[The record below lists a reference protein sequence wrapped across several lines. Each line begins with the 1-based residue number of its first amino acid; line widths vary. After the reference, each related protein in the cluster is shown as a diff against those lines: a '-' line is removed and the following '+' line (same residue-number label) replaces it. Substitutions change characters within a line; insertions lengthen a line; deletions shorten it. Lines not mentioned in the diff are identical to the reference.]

1 MIWLRKFRGK
11 ELLNI
16 YYMNKCEFRK
26 CNNLFIEKDGK
37 KFCSRKC
44 KTHEKYYRKKLEKE
58 NLKSVD
64 FNHDDDCDI
73 SIGLIN
79 SLIKVNISYRNIT
92 HYRKMGYNPLLNTD
106 LEIKITDLPSV
117 SHVKV
122 DVCCSLCR
130 SQNKIQYCK
139 YLQNIRNYGFY
150 GCRNC
155 SREKFKMTYIKSGG
169 GNWINKN
176 DSKFLKAL
184 KLKDIVSIELS
195 ESKYCDLNISNEYLL
210 YRNECR
216 RITNSYLDKLFD
228 DWNGLDFYDSESISE
243 NFNLPHNDKK
253 YPTVDHKISI
263 YYGFNNGISPSEIG
277 HISNLVITKRSI
289 NSSKRDKIL

>member
-1 MIWLRKFRGK
+1 
-11 ELLNI
+11 
-16 YYMNKCEFRK
+16 MNKCEFRK
-26 CNNLFIEKDGK
+26 CNNLFIEKYGK

-44 KTHEKYYRKKLEKE
+44 KNHEKYYRTKLEKQ
-58 NLKSVD
+58 NLKSV
-64 FNHDDDCDI
+64 NHDDHDK

-79 SLIKVNISYRNIT
+79 NLIKVNISYRNIT
-92 HYRKMGYNPLLNTD
+92 HYRKIGYSPVLNKD

-122 DVCCSLCR
+122 DVCCSLCKR
-130 SQNKIQYCK
+130 TNKIQYCK

-155 SREKFKMTYIKSGG
+155 SREKFKMTYIESGG

-184 KLKDIVSIELS
+184 KLKSSVSIEKS
-195 ESKYCDLNISNEYLL
+195 ESKYCDSNISDEYLL

-216 RITNSYLDKLFD
+216 RITNKSIKNLFEN
-228 DWNGLDFYDSESISE
+228 WNGLDYYDGENIS
-243 NFNLPHNDKK
+243 NYLNLSHSHKN
-253 YPTVDHKISI
+253 YPTIDHKISI
-263 YYGFNNGISPSEIG
+263 YYGFINKISAIDIG
-277 HISNLVITKRSI
+277 DIDNLVITKRSI
-289 NSSKRDKIL
+289 NSSKRDKLI